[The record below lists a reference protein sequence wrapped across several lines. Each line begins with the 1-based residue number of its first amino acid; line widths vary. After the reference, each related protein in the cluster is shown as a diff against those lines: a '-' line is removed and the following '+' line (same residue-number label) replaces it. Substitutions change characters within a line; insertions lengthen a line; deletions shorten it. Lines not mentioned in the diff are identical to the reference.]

1 MERYWQIEKI
11 NLKYN
16 VPLHILVCALI
27 LGLSPFLVGVA
38 NLEKQDTAKVLEMY
52 AALIGIVMLT
62 PIFLP
67 EQSKEIRELA
77 GSKYMKSSSVYLLRF
92 IGNGLILAFFLAIYT
107 AVLRRNHC
115 VFPVVCYF
123 LGTYAEMLFMGGLGI
138 FSYGLCD
145 NLIAGYMLPLFYYI
159 IAMGSGNRFLKLFYP
174 FSMAAGSYT
183 EKYVLVAAGIFLT
196 AGGIALRCRRKC
208 VFQSGFFPG
217 KRNR

>member
-92 IGNGLILAFFLAIYT
+92 IGN
-107 AVLRRNHC
+107 
-115 VFPVVCYF
+115 
-123 LGTYAEMLFMGGLGI
+123 I
-138 FSYGLCD
+138 F
-145 NLIAGYMLPLFYYI
+145 
-159 IAMGSGNRFLKLFYP
+159 
-174 FSMAAGSYT
+174 
-183 EKYVLVAAGIFLT
+183 
-196 AGGIALRCRRKC
+196 
-208 VFQSGFFPG
+208 
-217 KRNR
+217 